1 MALPLLDGML
11 RSRAGNTRDS
21 RNSTGR
27 AAWVVE
33 EDEEATEVAAP
44 EVAVR
49 EEAAQ
54 EVEVVAQEVEAPE
67 VEEEERP
74 RRVPQSVDE
83 PGL

>member
-1 MALPLLDGML
+1 
-11 RSRAGNTRDS
+11 
-21 RNSTGR
+21 
-27 AAWVVE
+27 VVE

-54 EVEVVAQEVEAPE
+54 EVEAPE